1 MFLLRSSNGITK
13 KLFMEVLMV
22 NKLFLYVFIEVLM
35 ELNKDYLWKL

>member
-1 MFLLRSSNGITK
+1 MFLLRSSNGITN
-13 KLFMEVLMV
+13 KLFMEVLMI